1 MSTPTTTIFV
11 VDDDDGVRS
20 LATTVLRKAGYEVR
34 DFESIKS
41 ALEGLRQGSDPSLVV
56 LDGIFPGEDAYDF
69 FDGVGASEEL
79 PTIHVLMMS
88 DMLDLSRIKDRPK
101 IKIAGRIDKPFSPDS
116 LMKAVLGAL
125 ADVSEAAG

>member
-1 MSTPTTTIFV
+1 LERRTTIFV

-20 LATTVLRKAGYEVR
+20 LATTVLEKGGYDVR
-34 DFESIKS
+34 GYDSIKG
-41 ALEGLRQGSDPSLVV
+41 ALAGLREGTDPSLVV

-69 FDGVGASEEL
+69 FDQVGASKDL
-79 PTIHVLMMS
+79 PTIHVLMIS

-101 IKIAGRIDKPFSPDS
+101 IKIAGRLDKPFSPDK

-125 ADVSEAAG
+125 ADETDATG